1 VPAQDRR
8 LIRRAIIAAVTTAGS
23 GAAVVSASDLPEL
36 PSVTVVG
43 KIEQPLSEVAA
54 TVSLIDSEQIAAALS
69 RDARDLFRLEPGL
82 AVGNDPA
89 RFGLGAVNI
98 RGLGGNRVLVE
109 TDGAPAPAGFAIGSF
124 SDTGRPLTDLGIV
137 QRVEVLRGPAS
148 SLYGS
153 DALAGVIAVSTVA
166 PADLLAPDQSLA
178 AYARTGYAGVD
189 DGWSTGFTA
198 AGRAGRTSGLLA
210 VNWRRSDE
218 AGIAS
223 DTMDPN
229 PASKYRD
236 TLHLRLAQETAAGPL
251 GLTVTA
257 DRFGAKTDVD
267 SLELSGGRF
276 ANTVLLTGDDSQES
290 LRVLLDQSLESLS
303 GIDQGE
309 WRLYWQRAEVDQVT
323 YEQRRGTSRSAP
335 VSIDRRFRYQD
346 TTVGGEVTVARD
358 VGAHGI
364 VAGLELSR
372 SRIEERR
379 DGLQVNL
386 DTGGSTTVLLGES
399 MPVRDF
405 PISDIT
411 EAGLYLQDDWRP
423 GEGDFSVIAA
433 LRADWYRL
441 DPQPDAMYREDNP
454 AQQPVGVETLSASPR
469 LGFTWRFSD
478 AATAFVQYAH
488 GFRAP
493 PFEDVNIGLELPQF
507 NIRAIPN
514 PDLRPERS
522 DGLELGLR
530 LAGRAVSGSASAWF
544 GRYQDFIQSK
554 VNLGPDP
561 ETGVILF
568 QSQNLDRADIW
579 GVETALSVALGALRE
594 PLAGWAVD
602 LSAAYAHGDDLE
614 RDVPLDSIE
623 PTRAVLGLRYEDP
636 SGRFRFGLY
645 TTAAAGKRR
654 VDATRPDPLRV
665 DGFVAVDMT
674 TGWTISDTWR
684 VDAGMFNLGDAAY
697 YEWAD
702 VRGHPA
708 SDPLLELYRRPGRNW
723 RLSVTANW

>member
-1 VPAQDRR
+1 MPGPPAPP
-8 LIRRAIIAAVTTAGS
+8 LLKAIRIAVLPLLS
-23 GAAVVSASDLPEL
+23 GVAPVLADDLPTL
-36 PSVTVVG
+36 PTVTVVG
-43 KIEQPLSEVAA
+43 KVEQPLSEVAA
-54 TVSLIDSEQIAAALS
+54 TVSVIDFDQITGTLT
-69 RDARDLFRLEPGL
+69 RDARDLFRFEPGL
-82 AVGNDPA
+82 SVGNDPA

-153 DALAGVIAVSTVA
+153 DALAGVIAVFTMTPS
-166 PADLLAPDQSLA
+166 DLLQPDESVA
-178 AYARTGYAGVD
+178 ASARTGYAGVD

-198 AGRAGRTSGLLA
+198 AGRAGATSALLA

-218 AGIAS
+218 ADIAS
-223 DTMDPN
+223 DAMEPN

-236 TLHLRLAQETAAGPL
+236 TLHLRLERETGAGPL
-251 GLTVTA
+251 GLTVTG
-257 DRFGAKTDVD
+257 DRFGAKTDID

-276 ANTVLLTGDDSQES
+276 ANTVLLEGDDRQES
-290 LRVLLDQSLESLS
+290 LRVLVDQSLESLP
-303 GIDQGE
+303 GVDQGE

-323 YEQRRGTSRSAP
+323 YEERRGTSRSAP
-335 VSIDRRFRYQD
+335 VSIDRRFRYED
-346 TTVGGEVTVARD
+346 TTLGGEFTVARD
-358 VGAHGI
+358 VGAHGL
-364 VAGLELSR
+364 VGGLELSR

-386 DTGGSTTVLLGES
+386 DTGESTTTLLGES

-405 PISDIT
+405 PISDVT

-423 GEGDFSVIAA
+423 GDGALGVIAA

-441 DPQPDAMYREDNP
+441 DPQPDAMYREDNA
-454 AQQPVGVETLSASPR
+454 AQEPVGVETLSASPR
-469 LGFTWRFSD
+469 LGFTWRFNDS
-478 AATAFVQYAH
+478 ATAFLQLAH

-493 PFEDVNIGLELPQF
+493 PFEDVNIGLDLPQF

-514 PDLRPERS
+514 PDLEPERS
-522 DGLELGLR
+522 DSLELGLR

-568 QSQNLDRADIW
+568 QSQNLDRAEIW
-579 GVETALSVALGALRE
+579 GLEAAVSASLGAATEWLE
-594 PLAGWAVD
+594 GWAVD

-623 PTRAVLGLRYEDP
+623 PTRAVLGLRYEDAAE
-636 SGRFRFGLY
+636 RFRFGLY
-645 TTAAAGKRR
+645 TTAVAGKRR
-654 VDATRPDPLRV
+654 VDPTTPDPLQI
-665 DGFVAVDMT
+665 DGFVAVDVT
-674 TGWTISDTWR
+674 AGWTISDTWR
-684 VDAGMFNLGDAAY
+684 VDAGVFNLGDASY

-723 RLSVTANW
+723 RLAVTANW